1 MQDHVVLVVHCMI
14 LSGEGFTL
22 YSRSSCVIHKEY
34 VLTWN
39 CKAIILRTWS
49 MVSLIF
55 GPQSHI
61 EDAIIWNCV
70 RLCMVGKSN
79 NV

>member
-1 MQDHVVLVVHCMI
+1 
-14 LSGEGFTL
+14 
-22 YSRSSCVIHKEY
+22 
-34 VLTWN
+34 
-39 CKAIILRTWS
+39 

-79 NV
+79 NVLAPIRKFCAKDMNKILELDCA